1 MNHRF
6 FRHSLFQFLFQYSLK
21 NPYRTSIPEN
31 NTRVSLK
38 YTQKLILYSDEN
50 IEKRSKRLKEG
61 TEKTGKERNKS
72 LIDWIRKRIKLK
84 K

>member
-6 FRHSLFQFLFQYSLK
+6 FRYSLFQFLFQYSLK

-38 YTQKLILYSDEN
+38 YTQKLILYSDGN
-50 IEKRSKRLKEG
+50 IEKRSKRLK
-61 TEKTGKERNKS
+61 KE
-72 LIDWIRKRIKLK
+72 LK
-84 K
+84 KQEKKEIKV